1 MVFIGVPRI
10 FAYLSEKEYEH
21 IVRIVG
27 NDILGDKKAIVG
39 LTQIRGIGYT
49 FANAILD
56 SLKIDSNSY
65 IGNLSDSDVQSIEKI
80 IKNPSSSNFPN
91 WFLNRRNDLETGE
104 NLHLITSDIALTV
117 RNDIEREKTVNSWRG
132 IRHMFGLKVRG
143 QRTRTSGRKGG
154 AVGVKKGGK
163 ILPAGAAGAPGAPG
177 AEAVPEG
184 AEATAEGKE
193 AAPATG
199 KEAAPATGKAGGAAA
214 GKAGGAAAGKAGG
227 AAAGKAGGAAAPT
240 TEKAGGAKKAKGES
254 KK

>member
-27 NDILGDKKAIVG
+27 NDILGDRKAIVG

-56 SLKIDSNSY
+56 SLKIDSNIY
-65 IGNLSDSDVQSIEKI
+65 IGNLSDSQVQSIEKI
-80 IKNPSSSNFPN
+80 IKNPSLSNFPI
-91 WFLNRRNDLETGE
+91 WFLNRRKDLETGE

-117 RNDIEREKTVNSWRG
+117 RNDIEREKSVNSWRG

-163 ILPAGAAGAPGAPG
+163 ILPPGAAGAPGA
-177 AEAVPEG
+177 EAPAEG
-184 AEATAEGKE
+184 AEVTAEGKE

-199 KEAAPATGKAGGAAA
+199 KEATPATGKAGGAAPATGKAGGA
-214 GKAGGAAAGKAGG
+214 KP
-227 AAAGKAGGAAAPT
+227 AAPA
-240 TEKAGGAKKAKGES
+240 TEKAGGAKQKKGES